1 MESGWNLSDQG
12 IAKVLSMK
20 TKNILPIIGITI
32 RNS

>member
-12 IAKVLSMK
+12 IEKVLCMK